1 MFPAN
6 SEDVMS
12 FLSESED
19 TLGGEKPAWRVLI
32 VDDEPDVHHAT
43 ELALKDVAI
52 DGRPIEFVH
61 AHSAREA
68 RTCLAEHRD
77 LAVMLLDVVMETPD
91 AGLQL
96 IRYVREELGN
106 LALRVILRT
115 GQPGYAPEIDTIRS
129 YDINDYKTKSELTRV
144 RLFTSLTVAIRSYW
158 QIHQLEANRRGL
170 EMIVAASTDL
180 GRPKGLRRFAEG
192 IVTQLCALLGVEE
205 EGIVCAASPG
215 DEKPESTPPYILA
228 AAGRYSNWIGLPLK
242 NIPDPRVRRELESSL
257 SEHCHHFG
265 ETTRLYF
272 SAPGGISIASF
283 VDVDHQLSALDLE
296 LLEVFCS
303 NISVAFENT
312 VLLKKIS
319 ELAYQDPLVKLPN
332 RNSFLAR
339 LAQYRGQ
346 SDTLALVDIDGFA
359 DINSALDQEFG
370 DCVLKAVAQR
380 LRQSFSSAVEI
391 GRIGNDVFGILGP
404 HGEVDA
410 ERIENIFATPYEV
423 AGENLRLSA
432 TTGLLRLADSSDKP
446 VELLKNA
453 SVALKQAKTLS
464 RGKALYFEAA
474 HAVSARAR
482 MQMLNRLRL
491 SFSAERLFLVY
502 QPFIELATGR
512 VVGAEALLRWRT
524 EQGEFVPPDTF
535 IPLAEHSGLMVPIG
549 DWVIRSALQFQRHL
563 ADLGHSGLRMAV
575 NVSHV
580 QFREPDFVEKL
591 VAAIDEFGTSPGNL
605 EIELTESVAID
616 NIELIQHKLA
626 AVRAAGVAIAIDD
639 FGTGYSSLNIVRQL
653 NVDRL
658 KIDRSFISGKD
669 SRKGDFSIAGIVQQ
683 LASQLGLKT
692 IAEGIETE
700 AQRDQLLAIGC
711 DDGQGYLFSQPLT
724 GQEFEDFLA
733 GKRSSGTA

>member
-6 SEDVMS
+6 SNDLMS
-12 FLSESED
+12 FLSEPEEPESS
-19 TLGGEKPAWRVLI
+19 GKPTWRILI
-32 VDDEPDVHHAT
+32 VDDEPDVHRAT
-43 ELALKDVAI
+43 ELALKEVSI
-52 DGRPIEFVH
+52 EGRQIEFVH
-61 AHSAREA
+61 AYSAQEA
-68 RTCLAEHRD
+68 RTRLAENTD

-96 IRYVREELGN
+96 IRHVREELGN
-106 LALRVILRT
+106 RSLRVILRT
-115 GQPGYAPEIDTIRS
+115 GQPGYAPEIDTIRA

-170 EMIVAASTDL
+170 EMILAASTDL

-192 IVTQLCALLGVEE
+192 VVTQLCALLGVEE
-205 EGIVCAASPG
+205 EGIVCAASLG
-215 DEKPESTPPYILA
+215 DEKPEGAPPYILA
-228 AAGRYSNWIGLPLK
+228 AAGRYSSWIGLPLK

-312 VLLKKIS
+312 VLLKKIG
-319 ELAYQDPLVKLPN
+319 ELAYEDPLVKLPN
-332 RNSFLAR
+332 RNSFLVR
-339 LAQYRGQ
+339 LAQYRGL

-359 DINSALDQEFG
+359 DINSVLDQEFG
-370 DCVLKAVAQR
+370 DCVLKAVSQR
-380 LRQSFSSAVEI
+380 LRDSFSSAVDI
-391 GRIGNDVFGILGP
+391 ARIGSDVFGLLGP
-404 HGEVDA
+404 HGEINA
-410 ERIENIFATPYEV
+410 ERIESIFASPYEV
-423 AGENLRLSA
+423 EGESLRLSA
-432 TTGLLRLADSSDKP
+432 TTGLLRLTDSSDKP

-453 SVALKQAKTLS
+453 SVALKQAKTLN
-464 RGKALYFEAA
+464 RGKSLYFEAA

-512 VVGAEALLRWRT
+512 IVGAEALLRWRS

-563 ADLGHSGLRMAV
+563 ADIGHTGLRMAV

-591 VAAIDEFGTSPGNL
+591 VAAIEEFGTLPGNL

-669 SRKGDFSIAGIVQQ
+669 SKKGDFSIAGIVQQ
-683 LASQLGLKT
+683 LAGQLGLKT

-700 AQRDQLLAIGC
+700 SQRNHLLALGC
-711 DDGQGYLFSQPLT
+711 DDGQGYLFSPPLT
-724 GQEFEDFLA
+724 SQEFEDFLVRRKPF
-733 GKRSSGTA
+733 GPV